1 LGVSLNA
8 IKQVGN
14 IELMTSSCKL
24 VYRLSK
30 YVRIT
35 LGLILEGSCGSYAQ
49 IIVTPRKNLTIFNNS
64 T

>member
-30 YVRIT
+30 YVRSM
-35 LGLILEGSCGSYAQ
+35 LGPFLSGSCGSYAL
-49 IIVTPRKNLTIFNNS
+49 K
-64 T
+64 